1 MASNDSCLN
10 RPRVR
15 PITMAR
21 TLGLVYTQSVL
32 ITKSADVAE
41 FCNEISAA
49 EFVAVDTEFVREKTY
64 WPILC
69 LVQIATPDRAVA
81 IDPLANGIDLQPV
94 YDLMANTS
102 VLKVFHSASQD
113 MQVMFNATGRMT
125 EPVFDTQIAA
135 MVSGYGDQ
143 PAYATL
149 VQKIVGLT
157 IDKRSQMTDWSLRPL
172 TDHQV
177 EYAIGDVTHLI
188 KVYNRLTADLESSG
202 RTNWAQEEMGH
213 LRDRGL
219 YDLNPRE
226 LWRRVRL
233 RRPTRRALAVLR
245 EITEW
250 REVSAQRR
258 NIPRGWVCRDEAL
271 AEIALNAPQTPTAL
285 ERVRGINERFAHG
298 RDGNAVLDAV
308 QVGMELPDDQ
318 CPDPEKGRPPLKG
331 HETLVAL
338 LQALL
343 KLRCDENGIAAQLV
357 ANRRELDRIATED
370 DPDIRTLTSWR
381 REIYGNDA
389 LALKRGEI
397 ALTADG
403 LTVRV
408 VTA

>member
-1 MASNDSCLN
+1 
-10 RPRVR
+10 
-15 PITMAR
+15 MAR

-149 VQKIVGLT
+149 VEKIVGVT

>member
-1 MASNDSCLN
+1 M
-10 RPRVR
+10 
-15 PITMAR
+15 
-21 TLGLVYTQSVL
+21 L
-32 ITKSADVAE
+32 ITKSADVAD
-41 FCNEISAA
+41 FCNEVSKA
-49 EFVAVDTEFVREKTY
+49 EYIAVDTEFVREKTY

-69 LVQIATPDRAVA
+69 LVQIATPDRAAA

-94 YDLMANTS
+94 YDLMTNTS
-102 VLKVFHSASQD
+102 VLKVFHSAVQD
-113 MQVMFNATGRMT
+113 MQVIFNATGRMVA
-125 EPVFDTQIAA
+125 PIFDTQIAA

-149 VQKIVGLT
+149 VQRIVGVS
-157 IDKRSQMTDWSLRPL
+157 IDKRSQMTDWSRRPL

-188 KVYNRLTADLESSG
+188 HVYNTLTAELDQSG
-202 RTNWAQEEMGH
+202 RSNWAQEEMGH
-213 LRDRGL
+213 LRDQAL
-219 YDLNPRE
+219 YDLDPRE
-226 LWRRVRL
+226 LWRRIRL

-271 AEIALNAPQTPTAL
+271 AEIALNTPRTPAAL
-285 ERVRGINERFAHG
+285 ERVRGINERFARG
-298 RDGNAVLDAV
+298 RDGSAVLDAV
-308 QVGMELPDDQ
+308 QVGVELPEDQ
-318 CPDPEKGRPPLKG
+318 CPNPDKGRPPLKG

-357 ANRRELDRIATED
+357 ANRKELDRIATED
-370 DPDIRTLTSWR
+370 DPDIRTLTGWR

-403 LTVRV
+403 MTVRV
-408 VTA
+408 VPA

>member
-1 MASNDSCLN
+1 M
-10 RPRVR
+10 
-15 PITMAR
+15 
-21 TLGLVYTQSVL
+21 L

-41 FCNEISAA
+41 FCNEISSA

-94 YDLMANTS
+94 NDLMANTS

-113 MQVMFNATGRMT
+113 MQVLFNATGRMT

-258 NIPRGWVCRDEAL
+258 NIPRGWVCRDEVL
-271 AEIALNAPQTPTAL
+271 SEIALNAPQTPTAL

-397 ALTADG
+397 ALIADG

>member
-1 MASNDSCLN
+1 M
-10 RPRVR
+10 
-15 PITMAR
+15 
-21 TLGLVYTQSVL
+21 L

-41 FCNEISAA
+41 FCNKISAA

-94 YDLMANTS
+94 NDLMANTS

-149 VQKIVGLT
+149 VEKIVGVT

-172 TDHQV
+172 TDHQI

>member
-1 MASNDSCLN
+1 M
-10 RPRVR
+10 
-15 PITMAR
+15 
-21 TLGLVYTQSVL
+21 L

-49 EFVAVDTEFVREKTY
+49 ELVAVDTEFVREKTY

-149 VQKIVGLT
+149 VEKIVGVT

-172 TDHQV
+172 TDHQI

>member
-1 MASNDSCLN
+1 M
-10 RPRVR
+10 
-15 PITMAR
+15 
-21 TLGLVYTQSVL
+21 L

-41 FCNEISAA
+41 FCNEVSAA

-113 MQVMFNATGRMT
+113 MQVLFNATGRMT

-149 VQKIVGLT
+149 VEKIVGVT

>member
-1 MASNDSCLN
+1 M
-10 RPRVR
+10 
-15 PITMAR
+15 
-21 TLGLVYTQSVL
+21 L
-32 ITKSADVAE
+32 ITNSTDVAD
-41 FCNEISAA
+41 FCARASKSD
-49 EFVAVDTEFVREKTY
+49 FVTVDTEFVREKTY

-69 LVQIATPDRAVA
+69 LVQIATREEAVA
-81 IDPLANGIDLQPV
+81 IDPLADGIDLDPV
-94 YDLMANTS
+94 YDLMKNTS

-113 MQVMFNATGRMT
+113 MQIIYTASDSMV

-149 VQKIVGLT
+149 VQRITGET
-157 IDKRSQMTDWSLRPL
+157 IDKRSQMTDWSRRPL
-172 TDHQV
+172 TDNQV

-188 KVYNRLTADLESSG
+188 TIYDKLVEELDEAD
-202 RTNWAQEEMGH
+202 RTPWAQEEMGH
-213 LRDRGL
+213 LRDEAL
-219 YDLNPRE
+219 YDMDPRE
-226 LWRRVRL
+226 LWRKVRL

-250 REVSAQRR
+250 REISAQRR
-258 NIPRGWVCRDEAL
+258 NIPKGWVCRDEAL
-271 AEIALNAPQTPTAL
+271 AEIALNTPKNPTAL

-298 RDGNAVLDAV
+298 RDGQALLEAVK
-308 QVGMELPDDQ
+308 VGLELPDDE
-318 CPDPEKGRPPLKG
+318 CPGPEKGRPPLRG

-343 KLRCDENGIAAQLV
+343 KLRSDENGVAAQLI
-357 ANRRELDRIATED
+357 ANRKELDRIATED
-370 DPDIRTLTSWR
+370 EPDVRTLSGWR

-389 LALKRGEI
+389 IALKRGDI

-403 LTVRV
+403 LSVRV

>member
-1 MASNDSCLN
+1 
-10 RPRVR
+10 
-15 PITMAR
+15 
-21 TLGLVYTQSVL
+21 VL

-94 YDLMANTS
+94 NDLMANTS

-113 MQVMFNATGRMT
+113 MQVLFNATGRMT
-125 EPVFDTQIAA
+125 GPVFDTQIAA

-149 VQKIVGLT
+149 VQKIVGVT

-271 AEIALNAPQTPTAL
+271 AEIALNAPQTPAAL

-298 RDGNAVLDAV
+298 RDGNALLDAV

-318 CPDPEKGRPPLKG
+318 CPDTGKGGPPLKG

>member
-1 MASNDSCLN
+1 M
-10 RPRVR
+10 
-15 PITMAR
+15 
-21 TLGLVYTQSVL
+21 L

-94 YDLMANTS
+94 NDLMANTS

-113 MQVMFNATGRMT
+113 MQVLFNATGRMT

-149 VQKIVGLT
+149 VQKIVGVT

-202 RTNWAQEEMGH
+202 RTNWAQ
-213 LRDRGL
+213 
-219 YDLNPRE
+219 
-226 LWRRVRL
+226 
-233 RRPTRRALAVLR
+233 
-245 EITEW
+245 
-250 REVSAQRR
+250 
-258 NIPRGWVCRDEAL
+258 
-271 AEIALNAPQTPTAL
+271 
-285 ERVRGINERFAHG
+285 
-298 RDGNAVLDAV
+298 
-308 QVGMELPDDQ
+308 
-318 CPDPEKGRPPLKG
+318 
-331 HETLVAL
+331 
-338 LQALL
+338 
-343 KLRCDENGIAAQLV
+343 
-357 ANRRELDRIATED
+357 
-370 DPDIRTLTSWR
+370 
-381 REIYGNDA
+381 
-389 LALKRGEI
+389 
-397 ALTADG
+397 
-403 LTVRV
+403 
-408 VTA
+408 

>member
-1 MASNDSCLN
+1 M
-10 RPRVR
+10 
-15 PITMAR
+15 
-21 TLGLVYTQSVL
+21 L

-41 FCNEISAA
+41 FCNEVSAA

-149 VQKIVGLT
+149 VEKIVGVT

-172 TDHQV
+172 TDHQI

-202 RTNWAQEEMGH
+202 RTNWALEEMGH

-298 RDGNAVLDAV
+298 RDGNAILNAV

>member
-1 MASNDSCLN
+1 
-10 RPRVR
+10 
-15 PITMAR
+15 
-21 TLGLVYTQSVL
+21 VL

-41 FCNEISAA
+41 FCNEVSAA

-149 VQKIVGLT
+149 VEKIVGVT

-172 TDHQV
+172 TDHQI

>member
-1 MASNDSCLN
+1 M
-10 RPRVR
+10 
-15 PITMAR
+15 
-21 TLGLVYTQSVL
+21 L

-149 VQKIVGLT
+149 VQKIVGVT

>member
-1 MASNDSCLN
+1 M
-10 RPRVR
+10 
-15 PITMAR
+15 
-21 TLGLVYTQSVL
+21 L

-41 FCNEISAA
+41 FCNKISAA

-149 VQKIVGLT
+149 VEKIVGVT

-172 TDHQV
+172 TDHQI

>member
-1 MASNDSCLN
+1 M
-10 RPRVR
+10 
-15 PITMAR
+15 
-21 TLGLVYTQSVL
+21 L

-41 FCNEISAA
+41 FCKKISAA
-49 EFVAVDTEFVREKTY
+49 ELVAVDTEFVREKTY

-149 VQKIVGLT
+149 VEKIVGVT

-172 TDHQV
+172 TDHQI

-318 CPDPEKGRPPLKG
+318 CPDTGKGRPPFKG

>member
-1 MASNDSCLN
+1 
-10 RPRVR
+10 
-15 PITMAR
+15 
-21 TLGLVYTQSVL
+21 VL

-113 MQVMFNATGRMT
+113 MQVLFNATGRMT
-125 EPVFDTQIAA
+125 GPVFDTQIAA

-149 VQKIVGLT
+149 VQKIVGVT

-202 RTNWAQEEMGH
+202 RTNWAQEEMSH

>member
-1 MASNDSCLN
+1 MY
-10 RPRVR
+10 
-15 PITMAR
+15 
-21 TLGLVYTQSVL
+21 TLWVL
-32 ITKSADVAE
+32 ITKSVDVAD
-41 FCNEISAA
+41 FCNAVSSA

-69 LVQIATPDRAVA
+69 LVQIATPERAVA

-94 YDLMANTS
+94 YDLMANKS
-102 VLKVFHSASQD
+102 VLKVFHSAVQD
-113 MQVMFNATGRMT
+113 MQVMFNATGQMT

-149 VQKIVGLT
+149 VQKIVGVT
-157 IDKRSQMTDWSLRPL
+157 IDKRSQMTDWSRRPL

-188 KVYNRLTADLESSG
+188 HVYNTLSADLDQSG
-202 RTNWAQEEMGH
+202 RSGWAEEEMGH
-213 LRDRGL
+213 LRDRKL
-219 YDLNPRE
+219 YDPDARE

-250 REVSAQRR
+250 REVSAKSR

-271 AEIALNAPQTPTAL
+271 AEIALNAPRTPAAL
-285 ERVRGINERFAHG
+285 ERVRGINERFAYG
-298 RDGNAVLDAV
+298 RDGTAVLDAV
-308 QVGMELPDDQ
+308 QVGMDLPEDE

-357 ANRRELDRIATED
+357 ANRKELDRIATED
-370 DPDIRTLTSWR
+370 HPDVRTLSGWR

-403 LTVRV
+403 PTVRV

>member
-1 MASNDSCLN
+1 M
-10 RPRVR
+10 
-15 PITMAR
+15 
-21 TLGLVYTQSVL
+21 L
-32 ITKSADVAE
+32 ITKSADVAD
-41 FCNEISAA
+41 FCNEVSKA
-49 EFVAVDTEFVREKTY
+49 EYIAVDTEFVREKTY

-69 LVQIATPDRAVA
+69 LVQIATPDRAAA

-94 YDLMANTS
+94 YDLMTNTS
-102 VLKVFHSASQD
+102 VLKVFHSAVQD
-113 MQVMFNATGRMT
+113 MQVIFNATGRMVA
-125 EPVFDTQIAA
+125 PIFDTQIAA

-149 VQKIVGLT
+149 VERIVGVK
-157 IDKRSQMTDWSLRPL
+157 IDKRSQMTDWSRRPL

-188 KVYNRLTADLESSG
+188 HVYNRLTTDLEESG
-202 RTNWAQEEMGH
+202 RSNWAQEEMGH
-213 LRDRGL
+213 LRNRDL
-219 YDLNPRE
+219 YDLDPRD
-226 LWRRVRL
+226 LWRKVRL

-250 REVSAQRR
+250 REVSARR
-258 NIPRGWVCRDEAL
+258 RDIPRGWVCRDEAL
-271 AEIALNAPQTPTAL
+271 AEIALNTPQTPADL

-298 RDGNAVLDAV
+298 RDGRDILDAV
-308 QVGMELPDDQ
+308 LVGLELPEDQ
-318 CPDPEKGRPPLKG
+318 CPDSDRGRPPLKG

-357 ANRRELDRIATED
+357 ANRKELDRIATED
-370 DPDIRTLTSWR
+370 DPDVRTLSGWR

-408 VTA
+408 VPA

>member
-1 MASNDSCLN
+1 ML
-10 RPRVR
+10 
-15 PITMAR
+15 
-21 TLGLVYTQSVL
+21 L
-32 ITKSADVAE
+32 TKSQDVAD
-41 FCNEISAA
+41 FCNEVATA

-113 MQVMFNATGRMT
+113 MQVMFNATGQMT

-149 VQKIVGLT
+149 VERIVGVK
-157 IDKRSQMTDWSLRPL
+157 IDKRSQMTDWSRRPL

-188 KVYNRLTADLESSG
+188 HVYNRLTTDLEESG
-202 RTNWAQEEMGH
+202 RSNWAQEEMGH
-213 LRDRGL
+213 LRNRDL
-219 YDLNPRE
+219 YDLDPRD
-226 LWRRVRL
+226 LWRKVRL

-250 REVSAQRR
+250 REVSARR
-258 NIPRGWVCRDEAL
+258 RDIPRGWVCRDEAL
-271 AEIALNAPQTPTAL
+271 AEIALNTPQTPADL

-298 RDGNAVLDAV
+298 RDGSAILDAV
-308 QVGMELPDDQ
+308 LVGLELPEDQ
-318 CPDPEKGRPPLKG
+318 CPDSDRGRPPLKG

-357 ANRRELDRIATED
+357 ANRKELDRIATED
-370 DPDIRTLTSWR
+370 DPDVRTLSGWR

-408 VTA
+408 VPA